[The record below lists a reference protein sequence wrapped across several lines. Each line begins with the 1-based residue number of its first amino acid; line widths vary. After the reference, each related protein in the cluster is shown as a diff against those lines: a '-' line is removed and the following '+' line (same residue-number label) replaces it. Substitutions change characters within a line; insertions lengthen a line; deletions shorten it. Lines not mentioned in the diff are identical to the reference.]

1 MTGHR
6 ILLVEDNPDD
16 ESLTRRGLRRHDCDL
31 EIVRAHDGASA
42 LEAMDNMA
50 ELPDLVLLDLKLP
63 KLGGIEALR
72 RIRDNERT
80 KLVCVVVFTSSS
92 EPRDITSCYD
102 LRCNS
107 YVVKPVAYEDYIRTV
122 QQIGDYWLKINK
134 YQRP

>member
-1 MTGHR
+1 MTVHR
-6 ILLVEDNPDD
+6 ILLVEDSPDD
-16 ESLTRRGLRRHDCDL
+16 ESLTRRGLRGHDCDVA
-31 EIVRAHDGASA
+31 IVGAHDGASA
-42 LEAMDNMA
+42 LEALDKMA

-63 KLGGIEALR
+63 KLGGIEVLR

-92 EPRDITSCYD
+92 EPRDITSCYG

-107 YVVKPVAYEDYIRTV
+107 YVVKPVAHEDYIRAV

-134 YQRP
+134 NQWP